1 MFAEVG
7 LELDLLPSNPTFVKR
22 QLEKEPPHM
31 QKCHEVLKV
40 TKTRV
45 NLDEC
50 LEREKKKKKPRLSQ
64 FYV

>member
-22 QLEKEPPHM
+22 QLEKKPPHM

-40 TKTRV
+40 TKTRG
-45 NLDEC
+45 ES
-50 LEREKKKKKPRLSQ
+50 R
-64 FYV
+64 